1 MYAFWFKKPKDI
13 HRPIAID
20 EALSGLFTQPGSEPF
35 PETRP
40 PDFRCVFRRSSNFN
54 GVAHKK
60 RRGPWWI
67 SDFLFACVASMCAIY
82 GGIHLL
88 ALNFSFP
95 SSTEKLL
102 WRISCI
108 VTVCQS
114 LLAPAF
120 VIWSMW
126 TFQHGFVKAQRHI
139 FNYRKE
145 PSESWA
151 RYGFRVF
158 IILGV
163 VTLPLSITARLFLVI
178 ESFIS
183 LRGVPAGVYATVPW
197 TQYIPHI

>member
-1 MYAFWFKKPKDI
+1 MKHYRAYSRSLDQNPSRKPD
-13 HRPIAID
+13 R
-20 EALSGLFTQPGSEPF
+20 Q
-35 PETRP
+35 
-40 PDFRCVFRRSSNFN
+40 
-54 GVAHKK
+54 
-60 RRGPWWI
+60 I
-67 SDFLFACVASMCAIY
+67 SDVSSGDRQISTVLRTRNGGVRGGFQIFFLACVAAMCAIY
-82 GGIHLL
+82 GGIHLS

-108 VTVCQS
+108 VTVSQS

-163 VTLPLSITARLFLVI
+163 VTLPLSITTRLFLVI